1 MNARLNVVALDK
13 RSLHQLLSTWRATV
27 AGTSHPQPP
36 PYTGPDVALTGFT
49 EKTSEV
55 EPGMAFVARVRTG
68 SDGHPYIG
76 QALARGAS
84 LILAQRPAEEVG
96 VVAPP
101 GVVYLTVADTAETLA
116 WLAAAWEG
124 FPSQSLVVIGIT
136 GTDGKTSTANI
147 LFSIL
152 RAAGLRAGLLSTIR
166 AVIGDEEEPL
176 ALHVTTPEAPVVQ
189 RYLRRM
195 VEAGLTHAIVEATSH
210 ALAQSRVAAVTFDMA
225 VVTNITHEHLD
236 YHGSADAYFAAKRRL
251 FESLL
256 AEPLRLPAPNPLKSA
271 TRRTAVLNR
280 DDSSF
285 APLAAFLAGQPV
297 DVRAY
302 GLTPGNAP
310 GDQLLDAWAGDIVYG
325 PGETRL
331 GLHLAGH
338 APLPVASTLVGE
350 FNVANMLAA
359 SATAAA
365 LGIAPHAIG
374 RGLEAVR
381 GLSGR
386 MERIDRGQPFLVV
399 VDFAHTPNAL
409 ARAIAAARAMIEQ
422 EAKRDT
428 EHHGGG
434 KEEHG
439 GRVESS
445 SSALLLSSLS
455 GTPRPSSTPRTITVF
470 GSAGKRD
477 VEKRRLMAE
486 ISARAADLTV
496 LTAEDPRTESLDA
509 ILSMMAEAAT
519 AAGGI
524 EGETF
529 WRVPDRGRAIYFAL
543 TLARPGDVVLL
554 CGKGHEQSMAFGATE
569 YPWDDRRAAAVALEA
584 FMEGGPMPDLGLPT
598 FVDDVLGDHALQ

>member
-1 MNARLNVVALDK
+1 MNTRLNVSVP
-13 RSLHQLLSTWRATV
+13 RSLHRLFSSWRAAA
-27 AGTSHPQPP
+27 AGTNHPP
-36 PYTGPDVALTGFT
+36 PPTYTGPDAPLTGFT

-68 SDGHPYIG
+68 SDGHPYIA
-76 QALARGAS
+76 QAIERGAS
-84 LILAQRPAEEVG
+84 LILAQHPAEVVG
-96 VVAPP
+96 VVVPP
-101 GVVYLTVADTAETLA
+101 GVGYLTVPDTAEALA
-116 WLAAAWEG
+116 WLSAAWEG

-195 VEAGLTHAIVEATSH
+195 VEAGLTHVVVEATSH
-210 ALAQSRVAAVTFDMA
+210 ALAQSRVAAVAFDAA

-251 FESLL
+251 FESLFDDPIRDPS
-256 AEPLRLPAPNPLKSA
+256 ANTLKAA
-271 TRRTAVLNR
+271 TRPTAVLNR
-280 DDSSF
+280 DDSSYP
-285 APLAAFLAGQPV
+285 PLSAFLAGQPV
-297 DVRAY
+297 DVRTYA
-302 GLTPGNAP
+302 LSS
-310 GDQLLDAWAGDIVYG
+310 GDVVPDAWADGVVYG

-331 GLHLAGH
+331 TLHLAGH
-338 APLPVASTLVGE
+338 APRPVATTLVGA
-350 FNVANMLAA
+350 FNVYNMLAA
-359 SATAAA
+359 GATAAA
-365 LGIAPHAIG
+365 LGIAPDDIRA
-374 RGLEAVR
+374 GLEAVR

-386 MERIDRGQPFLVV
+386 MERIDRGQPFLVI

-409 ARAIAAARAMIEQ
+409 ARAIRAARDMVSKGAGELGSRGAG
-422 EAKRDT
+422 E
-428 EHHGGG
+428 
-434 KEEHG
+434 KEPSAPPLPCSPAPLLP
-439 GRVESS
+439 RVI
-445 SSALLLSSLS
+445 A
-455 GTPRPSSTPRTITVF
+455 VF

-477 VEKRRLMAE
+477 VAKRRLMADV
-486 ISARAADLTV
+486 SARDADLTV

-524 EGETF
+524 EGQTF
-529 WRVPDRGRAIYFAL
+529 WRVADRGRAIYFAL
-543 TLARPGDVVLL
+543 SLARPGDVVLI

-569 YPWDDRRAAAVALEA
+569 YPWDDRQAAEAALEA
-584 FMEGGPMPDLGLPT
+584 FMAGRPMVNLGLPT
-598 FVDDVLGDHALQ
+598 F